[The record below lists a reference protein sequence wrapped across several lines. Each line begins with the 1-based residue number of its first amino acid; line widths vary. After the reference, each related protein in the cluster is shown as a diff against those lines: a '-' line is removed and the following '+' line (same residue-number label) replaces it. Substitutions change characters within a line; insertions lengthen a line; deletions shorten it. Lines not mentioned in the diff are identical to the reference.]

1 MLRVGIVAGEPSG
14 DLLAVGLIK
23 EIKALYPDAQ
33 FEGIAGPLMIA
44 EGCRALWPLEKLS
57 VFGLFEVLKH
67 LPELLSIRKNLF
79 NHFIQN
85 PPDIFIGVDAPDFNL
100 ALERKL
106 FQANIPTVHYVSP
119 TVWAWRPGRIKKLIG
134 SLSALLCVFPFEE
147 DYFKKT
153 PVPAHFIGHPLADE
167 VVAEDNLQQS
177 KEQFGFSVN
186 ETVIALLP
194 GSRMGELSR
203 HAELFLAA
211 AALFSE
217 QNNSTRFIAT
227 FATER
232 TRQYFEQLLASIEN
246 PPTVEIVDS
255 STTAVLAASDM
266 ALVASGT
273 VSLEVMLMRK
283 PMVVAYRFAPA
294 TYWLLDTFSLFKAAF
309 FSMPNLIA
317 GKKII
322 PELLQDE
329 VTKEHLV
336 DELQHWKDDQ
346 VAVDNL
352 IVEYDRLIP
361 MLRKDAS
368 KQAAKVVLDVV
379 SKASPKTHE

>member
-1 MLRVGIVAGEPSG
+1 MLRIGIVAGEPSG
-14 DLLAVGLIK
+14 DVLAAGLIK
-23 EIKALYPDAQ
+23 QIKKLHPDAQ
-33 FEGIAGPLMIA
+33 FEGIAGPLMKA
-44 EGCRALWPLEKLS
+44 EGCKALWPLERLS
-57 VFGLFEVLKH
+57 VFGLFEVLRH

-106 FQANIPTVHYVSP
+106 FQAKIPTVHYVSP

-134 SLSALLCVFPFEE
+134 SLSALLCIFPFEE
-147 DYFKKT
+147 DYFGKT
-153 PVPAHFIGHPLADE
+153 AVPAHFIGHPLADE
-167 VVAEDNLQQS
+167 VVAVDDLRAA
-177 KEQFGFSVN
+177 KAQFGFSVD

-203 HAELFLAA
+203 HTTVFLSA
-211 AALFSE
+211 AALFS
-217 QNNSTRFIAT
+217 QNNPSTRFIAT
-227 FATER
+227 FATEK
-232 TRQYFEQLLASIEN
+232 TRHYFEQALIEMES
-246 PPTVEIVDS
+246 PPAVKIVDEQ
-255 STTAVLAASDM
+255 TVTILAASDM

-294 TYWLLDTFSLFKAAF
+294 TYWVFKTFSLFKAAF

-317 GKKII
+317 AKKIV

-329 VTKEHLV
+329 VTSERLV
-336 DELQHWKDDQ
+336 EELQRWKDDQ
-346 VAVDNL
+346 EAISKL
-352 IVEYDRLIP
+352 MQEYDRLIP
-361 MLRKDAS
+361 LLRKDAS

-379 SKASPKTHE
+379 KESSVDRV